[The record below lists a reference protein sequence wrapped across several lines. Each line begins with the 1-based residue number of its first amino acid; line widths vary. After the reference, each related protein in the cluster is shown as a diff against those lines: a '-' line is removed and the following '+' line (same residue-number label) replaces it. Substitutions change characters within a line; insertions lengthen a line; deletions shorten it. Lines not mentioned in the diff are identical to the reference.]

1 MDLKTALGQA
11 DADFN
16 YHWVKDNQ
24 IKTAVLEYG
33 DTENLPDNVKAM
45 PIVDNK
51 LVEPTKWA
59 TETEGEDGTP
69 LTGTHPDGDYCS
81 YRFSS

>member
-16 YHWVKDNQ
+16 YHWVKDNHIQ
-24 IKTAVLEYG
+24 TAVLEHG
-33 DTENLPDNVKAM
+33 NTDAVADDDNVNVKAM

-59 TETEGEDGTP
+59 ELP
-69 LTGTHPDGDYCS
+69 LQ
-81 YRFSS
+81 